1 MLTRVVSGKFR
12 MMRVGFCTGI
22 HPRLREAEEGILPL
36 GEENVLDERER
47 IASAVTMFYLL
58 KHLLASPFC
67 KLKHNV

>member
-36 GEENVLDERER
+36 GEENVLDERENCFR
-47 IASAVTMFYLL
+47 
-58 KHLLASPFC
+58 C
-67 KLKHNV
+67 NNVLSFEAPSGFTFL